1 MKYRLYPTLL
11 NSFSLYL
18 KDVVDYDSLMG
29 QINRRPFEPTPE
41 ILAGIQFEKDV
52 IEYAQ
57 TGIIKEHEH
66 TPLIKKACA
75 MTPSIFLTQ
84 FYVSTEI
91 IPNVEFYGLCDIVG
105 SGKIQDIKTTG
116 YYDGSKYK
124 LNHQSL
130 YMLAMRKRGINI
142 SRMDYIV
149 TDFQD
154 VYLES
159 YFWKSYFF
167 DELIEELRLFV
178 VFLEENKHLITD
190 QKIFNYGNT

>member
-1 MKYRLYPTLL
+1 MRYRLYPSLL
-11 NSFSLYL
+11 NAFSLYL
-18 KDVVDYDSLMG
+18 KDIVDYDTLIG
-29 QINRRPFEPTPE
+29 QINRRPFAPTSE

-52 IEYAQ
+52 IDYAQ
-57 TGIIKEHEH
+57 TGIVKEGEYSS
-66 TPLIKKACA
+66 LIKKACA

-84 FYVSTEI
+84 FYVSVEI

-105 SGKIQDIKTTG
+105 SGRIQDIKTTK
-116 YYDGSKYK
+116 YYDGTKYR

-154 VYLES
+154 VYMES

-167 DELIEELRLFV
+167 DELIEELRLFIM
-178 VFLEENKHLITD
+178 FIEENKHSITD
-190 QKIFNYGNT
+190 QKIFNYGSA